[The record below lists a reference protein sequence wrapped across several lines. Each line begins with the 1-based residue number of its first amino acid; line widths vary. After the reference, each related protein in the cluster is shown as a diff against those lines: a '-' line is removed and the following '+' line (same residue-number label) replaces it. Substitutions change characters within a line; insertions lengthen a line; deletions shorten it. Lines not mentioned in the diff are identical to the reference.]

1 MTSSRSLVA
10 VSPLAFG
17 TLITLFLDPGL
28 SELKNFAP
36 TILLC
41 GLIIWCVVKLAPT
54 WKEVKMRELD
64 IREKEVA
71 QREQQAIAIQSLAEV
86 TRDIA
91 VEQKHATEALRIA
104 ERVNIREGE
113 KLGEAVREI
122 TGRVDAIDAKFAEA
136 RA

>member
-1 MTSSRSLVA
+1 
-10 VSPLAFG
+10 LA
-17 TLITLFLDPGL
+17 LLLFDPGL
-28 SELKNFAP
+28 TELKNFAP
-36 TILLC
+36 TI
-41 GLIIWCVVKLAPT
+41 IITFLALWAVVKLAPT

-64 IREKEVA
+64 LREKEMA

-113 KLGEAVREI
+113 KLSDTVREMS
-122 TGRVDAIDAKFAEA
+122 GRMEVMEA
-136 RA
+136 RLESSKSIEARV